1 MRTGLFTL
9 FLFGGASSL
18 LAGNLREITRE
29 FVVAGAPTL
38 DLELSIG
45 ELEIL
50 PGPDGVVKIEVT
62 QSLALDGEERARRA
76 LDDWRFEFSQ
86 KDDRIAFQGS
96 GRRNLVWDWDPARQ
110 VHCAVRITAP
120 LASNVHIQGVQLRT
134 DITRIDGDVTL
145 RMDGGRFF
153 ARHIGGVFKA
163 RSLGGQ
169 VMLSSTAGAVDVD
182 LGTGQVLIG
191 TATGPVEVASQG
203 GTIEIQ
209 QAAAA
214 VNIRGATLDVSLG
227 LANPRSG
234 DANVRT
240 AAGSITLKVEQT
252 AGVCI
257 DAAAPWLGEINAR
270 GLDLDV
276 KSGSVGSS
284 RLKARLND
292 GGPKVTLRAS
302 GGSVSIVGVEPL
314 GTPLAAVEP

>member
-1 MRTGLFTL
+1 MRIRLITL
-9 FLFGGASSL
+9 FLLGAASSL
-18 LAGNLREITRE
+18 LAGNMREITRE
-29 FVVAGAPTL
+29 FAVAGTPTL

-50 PGPDGVVKIEVT
+50 PGPDGVVKIEVN
-62 QSLALDGEERARRA
+62 QSLALDDEERARRA

-110 VHCAVRITAP
+110 VHCAVRVTIP
-120 LASNVHIQGVQLRT
+120 LACNVNIRGVQLRT

-153 ARHIGGVFKA
+153 ARHVGGRFKA
-163 RSLGGQ
+163 KCLGGE
-169 VMLSSTAGAVDVD
+169 VMLSSVAGAVDVD
-182 LGTGQVLIG
+182 LGTGQVIIG
-191 TATGPVEVASQG
+191 TSTGPVDLSSQG
-203 GTIEIQ
+203 GSVEIQ
-209 QAAAA
+209 QAASA

-227 LANPRSG
+227 LANPLRG

-240 AAGSITLKVEQT
+240 SAGSIILKVEQT
-252 AGVCI
+252 ADVCI
-257 DAAAPWLGEINAR
+257 DAAAPWLGEVSTR
-270 GLDLDV
+270 GLDLDI
-276 KSGSVGSS
+276 KSGSDGSS

-292 GGPKVTLRAS
+292 GGSKVTLRAS

-314 GTPLAAVEP
+314 GTPLAAVAP